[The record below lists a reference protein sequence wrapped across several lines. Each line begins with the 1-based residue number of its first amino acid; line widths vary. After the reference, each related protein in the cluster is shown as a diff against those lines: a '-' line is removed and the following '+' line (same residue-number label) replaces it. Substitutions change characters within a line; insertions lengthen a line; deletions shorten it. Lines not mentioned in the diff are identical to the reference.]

1 MKHSLLGIYAMDFYQ
16 ILGVPPTAS
25 YEQVKAAYR
34 VLARQYHPDL
44 NPGMPHAEETFKM
57 INVAYEVLKDPE
69 RRAKYDLLRAYGIDP
84 SNVYRR
90 NPEEIDL
97 EELLVIFRKEFDEFV
112 NAVIKDLRRF
122 FRSLNPFRAF
132 RKILFGS

>member
-1 MKHSLLGIYAMDFYQ
+1 MDFYQ

-25 YEQVKAAYR
+25 HEQIRAAYR
-34 VLARQYHPDL
+34 LLARQHHPDL

-69 RRAKYDLLRAYGIDP
+69 RRAKYDLLRTYGIDP
-84 SNVYRR
+84 SNMYRR
-90 NPEEIDL
+90 NPEEINL
-97 EELLVIFRKEFDEFV
+97 EELVVIFTKEIDEFL
-112 NAVIKDLRRF
+112 NAIRKDFRRF
-122 FRSLNPFRAF
+122 LRSLNPIRTF